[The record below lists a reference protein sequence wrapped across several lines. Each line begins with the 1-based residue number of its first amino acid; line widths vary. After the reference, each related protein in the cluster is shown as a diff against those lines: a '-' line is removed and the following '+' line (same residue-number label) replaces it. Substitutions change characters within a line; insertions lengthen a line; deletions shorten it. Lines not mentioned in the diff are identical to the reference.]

1 MITLICGSMY
11 SGKSTTLLMKIQRA
25 IYGRKKAVLIR
36 AKIDNRGYFTH
47 SLGNE
52 ELRQF
57 VENKKLTVLE
67 INEFTEEKVKEICE
81 FFDSI
86 FIDEFFMIKN
96 CALLAKKSLPSN
108 DVYFAGL
115 IATSENQVFSEVIDI
130 LPYCD
135 EILKLN
141 GVCMECGS
149 QLGNYSLYTGGT
161 KTQTIEVGDI
171 NKYKCVCKECYLK
184 INGKL

>member
-25 IYGRKKAVLIR
+25 IYGRKNAVLIR
-36 AKIDNRGYFTH
+36 PRIDSRGYFTH

-52 ELRQF
+52 ELNQF

-67 INEFTEEKVKEICE
+67 ISEFTKEKVKHLCN

-96 CALLAKKSLPSN
+96 CKFLAQEALPSN
-108 DVYFAGL
+108 DIYFAGL
-115 IATSENQVFSEVIDI
+115 IASSENEVFGEVISL

-135 EILKLN
+135 NITKLN

-149 QLGNYSLYTGGT
+149 QLGNYSLFKEGH
-161 KTQTIEVGDI
+161 KTQSIVIGDI
-171 NKYKCVCKECYLK
+171 NKYECVCKECYKK

>member
-36 AKIDNRGYFTH
+36 PKIDNRGYFTH

-52 ELRQF
+52 ELNEF
-57 VENKKLTVLE
+57 VENKKLTLIE
-67 INEFTEEKVKEICE
+67 TSEFTAESVEHICS

-96 CALLAKKSLPSN
+96 CSLLAQSALLSN
-108 DVYFAGL
+108 DIYFAGL
-115 IATSENQVFSEVIDI
+115 LASSENEIFSEVISI

-141 GVCMECGS
+141 GVCMECGT
-149 QLGNYSLYTGGT
+149 QLGNYSLFKAGK
-161 KTQTIEVGDI
+161 KTQSIVIGDI
-171 NKYKCVCKECYLK
+171 NKYECVCRECYK
-184 INGKL
+184 RINGRL

>member
-1 MITLICGSMY
+1 MY

-25 IYGRKKAVLIR
+25 IYGRKRAVLIR

-52 ELRQF
+52 ELRLF

-67 INEFTEEKVKEICE
+67 ISEFTEEKVNEICD

-96 CALLAKKSLPSN
+96 CSLLAKKCLPSN

-115 IATSENQVFSEVIDI
+115 LATSENEVFPEVTSL

-135 EILKLN
+135 EIMKLN

-149 QLGNYSLYTGGT
+149 QLGNYSLYKDGN

-171 NKYKCVCKECYLK
+171 NKYKCVCKECYYK
-184 INGKL
+184 INGTL

>member
-11 SGKSTTLLMKIQRA
+11 SGESTTLLMKIQRA
-25 IYGRKKAVLIR
+25 IYGRKRAVLIR
-36 AKIDNRGYFTH
+36 PKIDNRGYFTH

-52 ELRQF
+52 ELNLF
-57 VENKKLTVLE
+57 IGNKKLTVLE
-67 INEFTEEKVKEICE
+67 ISEFTDAQVKELCE

-96 CALLAKKSLPSN
+96 CSLLAKKCSSSN

-115 IATSENQVFSEVIDI
+115 LATSENEVFPEVTAL

-135 EILKLN
+135 EIMKLN

-149 QLGNYSLYTGGT
+149 QIGNYSLYKGGT
-161 KTQTIEVGDI
+161 KTQTIEVGD
-171 NKYKCVCKECYLK
+171 NKYMCVCKECYQK